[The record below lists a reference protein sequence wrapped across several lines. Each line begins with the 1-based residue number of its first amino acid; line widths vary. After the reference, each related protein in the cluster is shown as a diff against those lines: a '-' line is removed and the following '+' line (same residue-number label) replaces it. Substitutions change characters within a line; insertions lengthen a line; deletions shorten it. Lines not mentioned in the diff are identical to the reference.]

1 MIANRRHG
9 GEPAERTDY
18 GLAGTRNVKSRHQV
32 WDHHPSAAEVITTG
46 NMATSPEQSDYRE
59 VDPRRFVDLLAESP
73 MAYAAMV
80 ESITGFGIYLI
91 DTRGN
96 ILTWNQGAERM
107 TGLPRARVIRQPYST
122 LFEPAGRAADLPA
135 QILGYAKYHG
145 HYSDEHL
152 RRRGSSEAFR
162 ALATLDIIRDPRGRH
177 SGFVEVIRDVTADR
191 EREAAL
197 YAQAT
202 TDVLTG
208 LPNRAHFTEQ
218 ANLEIERSRRYFEP
232 LSVALL
238 DVDHFK
244 AVNDTHGHQIGDLAL
259 QHVAEIMRS
268 NARRID
274 ILGRLGGEE
283 FALLLPRANTQPAVE
298 LCERM
303 RVALYQSRVDTPVGQ
318 LQISASMGVASMNR
332 DSTTLDSL
340 LERADK
346 ALYKAKRQGRN
357 RVEAWML

>member
-1 MIANRRHG
+1 MTTAN
-9 GEPAERTDY
+9 
-18 GLAGTRNVKSRHQV
+18 
-32 WDHHPSAAEVITTG
+32 
-46 NMATSPEQSDYRE
+46 NMARQPTSQDYRD
-59 VDPRRFVDLLAESP
+59 VDPRRFVDLLSESP

-91 DTRGN
+91 DARGH
-96 ILTWNQGAERM
+96 ILTWNQGAERI
-107 TGLPRARVIRQPYST
+107 TGLPRARVIRQPYAT
-122 LFEPAGRAADLPA
+122 LFESEGRAADLPA
-135 QILGYAKYHG
+135 QILGFTKYHG

-152 RRRGSSEAFR
+152 RRRGAQEQFR
-162 ALATLDIIRDPRGRH
+162 ALATLDVVQDPRGQH
-177 SGFVEVIRDVTADR
+177 TGFVEVIRDVTADR

-197 YAQAT
+197 YTQAT

-208 LPNRAHFTEQ
+208 LPNRAHFTQQ
-218 ANLEIERSRRYFEP
+218 ATQEIERARRYFEP
-232 LSVALL
+232 VSVAMV

-244 AVNDTHGHQIGDLAL
+244 SVNDTHGHHVGDLAL
-259 QHVAEIMRS
+259 QHVAGILRS

-303 RVALYQSRVDTPVGQ
+303 RVALYQSRVETPTGP
-318 LQISASMGVASMNR
+318 LQIAASVGVASLNR
-332 DSTTLDSL
+332 ESTTLDSL